1 MLQRLFPL
9 AGQLAT
15 YDKTKFSGDLS
26 AGLTVGVMLIP
37 QGMAYALIAGMPPIY
52 GLYASLVPLVIYALM
67 GTSRQLSV
75 GPVAMVSLLVAAG
88 VGPLAN
94 GDPDRYIQLALLLA
108 LMVGVLQLA
117 MGLFRFGFLT
127 NFLSHPV
134 LAGFTSAAALII
146 GASQLKHLL
155 GVNLPGSKNIFVIA
169 GAAISQAHEIHL
181 LTLGIGLA
189 GIAGLIGFKRINK
202 RFPGALV
209 VVAIGTLATALLGL
223 TEQGVKIVGDV
234 PGGFPALWMPEMH
247 TNDLMGL
254 LPVALTISLVG
265 FMESIAVAKVYA
277 LKHKYDVDPNR
288 ELIGLGLANLIGSFF
303 RSFPVTGGF
312 SRTAV
317 NDQAGSQTT
326 LATLISAGII
336 GITLLFFTGLFT
348 NLPNA
353 ILAAI
358 VMVAVASLVDV
369 KGAKHLWH
377 TDRLDFSLMAITFA
391 ATLGLGIEEG
401 IVAGVIVSLGAL
413 VYGVS
418 RPHTAVLGRLPDS
431 TTYRN
436 VNRFPEAEREPGV
449 VVYRID
455 ATLCFANAEFVRD
468 EVRGLITPETR
479 ALVFDFHAINGMDS
493 TAMHQFSDI
502 VHELRAMKV
511 ETYFAGVKGPVLDRM
526 KRAHLYEDIGAHH
539 FHFQVYQA
547 VEAACGTR
555 LAKPAV
561 SSRPEELLAV

>member
-1 MLQRLFPL
+1 M
-9 AGQLAT
+9 
-15 YDKTKFSGDLS
+15 
-26 AGLTVGVMLIP
+26 
-37 QGMAYALIAGMPPIY
+37 
-52 GLYASLVPLVIYALM
+52 
-67 GTSRQLSV
+67 
-75 GPVAMVSLLVAAG
+75 
-88 VGPLAN
+88 
-94 GDPDRYIQLALLLA
+94 
-108 LMVGVLQLA
+108 
-117 MGLFRFGFLT
+117 
-127 NFLSHPV
+127 
-134 LAGFTSAAALII
+134 
-146 GASQLKHLL
+146 
-155 GVNLPGSKNIFVIA
+155 
-169 GAAISQAHEIHL
+169 
-181 LTLGIGLA
+181 
-189 GIAGLIGFKRINK
+189 
-202 RFPGALV
+202 
-209 VVAIGTLATALLGL
+209 
-223 TEQGVKIVGDV
+223 
-234 PGGFPALWMPEMH
+234 
-247 TNDLMGL
+247 
-254 LPVALTISLVG
+254 
-265 FMESIAVAKVYA
+265 
-277 LKHKYDVDPNR
+277 
-288 ELIGLGLANLIGSFF
+288 
-303 RSFPVTGGF
+303 
-312 SRTAV
+312 
-317 NDQAGSQTT
+317 
-326 LATLISAGII
+326 
-336 GITLLFFTGLFT
+336 
-348 NLPNA
+348 
-353 ILAAI
+353 
-358 VMVAVASLVDV
+358 
-369 KGAKHLWH
+369 HLWH

-493 TAMHQFSDI
+493 TAMHQLSDI